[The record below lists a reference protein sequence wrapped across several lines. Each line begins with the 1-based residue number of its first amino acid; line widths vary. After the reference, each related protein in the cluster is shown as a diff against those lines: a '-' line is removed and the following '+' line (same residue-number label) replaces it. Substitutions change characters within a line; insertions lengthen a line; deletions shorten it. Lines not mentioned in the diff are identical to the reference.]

1 MVRINFG
8 RVHLVRLALINPAPV
23 IEEDLDIATR
33 QKSWPPLGL
42 LYNGEI
48 LRREGHE
55 VKILDQDVLG
65 YSTDKTLKWIK
76 RRDPEIL
83 GLSPL
88 TISLPSALEIA
99 KLAKNWNENLVIVFG
114 NVIATLSY
122 EHLLKNY
129 EYIDFCLRGE
139 TEFTFPKFIKF
150 IEKGGDLKDIP
161 GLSYRKDGIIHANPL
176 PSPIKNLD
184 AIPFPNREELIDFN
198 YRMGSHKFTILAT
211 SRGCPFRCKFCAV
224 HVVSNSRGIWRARSI
239 ENVLSELHYLQ
250 SKGYEEFSFVDDCFI
265 VNPKRTVK
273 LCQRM
278 KKEKIDMIWSCEGRV
293 DQGSK
298 EILKTMQYAN
308 CYNLLLGIESA
319 NQRILDYYDKQITPE
334 MTKKVIKNVKK
345 AGIENIAGLFVV
357 GGPDETIQEI
367 IHTLRFGL
375 ELDLTFVQFQLLYV
389 LQGSEIWADAVQKG
403 LINEE
408 KDWNKYIIAADI
420 YPTAVKRKIIE
431 KLIDKA
437 FIEFF
442 SRPKFLLRE
451 LFRTVKSPYR
461 LQNILS
467 MLGSIS
473 KQKNGA

>member
-1 MVRINFG
+1 MVRI
-8 RVHLVRLALINPAPV
+8 ALINPAPV
-23 IEEDLDIATR
+23 IKEDLGIATR
-33 QKSWPPLGL
+33 QTSWPPLGL

-48 LRREGHE
+48 LRREGHD

-65 YSTDKTLKWIK
+65 YSITETLNWIK
-76 RRDPEIL
+76 KRSPEIL

-99 KLAKNWNENLVIVFG
+99 KLAKMWNENLVIIFG

-122 EHLLKNY
+122 EPLLANY
-129 EYIDFCLRGE
+129 NFVDYCLRGE
-139 TEFTFPKFIKF
+139 TELTFPKFVRF
-150 IEKGGDLKDIP
+150 CEKGGELKDIL
-161 GLSYRKDGIIHANPL
+161 GLCYRKNTTIHANPPPPL
-176 PSPIKNLD
+176 TKNLE
-184 AIPFPNREELIDFN
+184 AIPFPDREELIDFD

-224 HVVSNSRGIWRARSI
+224 HVVAHSRGVWRVRSV
-239 ENVLSELHYLQ
+239 ENVLAELLYLQ

-278 KKEKIDMIWSCEGRV
+278 KAEKIDMIWSCEGRV

-298 EILKTMQYAN
+298 EVLRTMQQAN

-319 NQRILDYYDKQITPE
+319 NQKMLNYYNKQITSE
-334 MTKKVIKNVKK
+334 MSKQVVKNVKK
-345 AGIENIAGLFVV
+345 AGIENVAGLFVV

-367 IHTLRFGL
+367 IQTLRFGL
-375 ELDLTFVQFQLLYV
+375 TLDLTFVQFQLLYV
-389 LQGSEIWADAVQKG
+389 LQGSEIWTDAVQKG
-403 LINEE
+403 LINPQR
-408 KDWNKYIIAADI
+408 DWDKYIIAADI
-420 YPTAVKRKIIE
+420 YPTAVKRNIIE

-437 FIEFF
+437 FVEFF
-442 SRPKFLLRE
+442 SRPQFLLRE

-461 LQNILS
+461 LHNILS
-467 MLGSIS
+467 MLGTLS
-473 KQKNGA
+473 KQ